1 MRSANR
7 RRMLEEML
15 AESPDDSELRY
26 ALAMEDVSTGDH
38 AAAVQRF
45 RDLTQLPKPHVPAFL
60 MGAQSLLKLGKTS
73 EAIALLRTGVTA
85 AHAQGNQ
92 HARDEMQ
99 GMIDSLE

>member
-1 MRSANR
+1 MSADKR

-15 AESPDDSELRY
+15 AESPDDGELRY
-26 ALAMEDVSTGDH
+26 ALAMEDVSAGDH
-38 AAAVQRF
+38 ATAAQRF
-45 RDLTQLPKPHVPAFL
+45 RELAALPKPHVPAFL
-60 MGAQSLLKLGKTS
+60 MGAQSLMKLGKTS
-73 EAIALLRTGVTA
+73 EAIALLRQGVAA

>member
-1 MRSANR
+1 MSAETR

-15 AESPDDSELRY
+15 AESPDDAELRY
-26 ALAMEDVSTGDH
+26 ALAMEDVSAGDH

-45 RDLTQLPKPHVPAFL
+45 RELAALPKPHVPAFL
-60 MGAQSLLKLGKTS
+60 MGAQSLVKLGKTS
-73 EAIALLRTGVTA
+73 EAIALLRQGVA
-85 AHAQGNQ
+85 AAQAQGNQ